1 MGAAENKA
9 TVVAAYEAFGQGD
22 IAAVIDTNA
31 DDAIWTINTGA
42 GSPLAGEHKGKEA
55 IAGLFGI
62 IGESIEISKFDVAPV
77 AADGDLVVARGY
89 QAYTVKATGKTV
101 DGPLVHFFTFD
112 PAGKVT
118 RFEEFE
124 IGVDDAFLP

>member
-9 TVVAAYEAFGQGD
+9 AVAAAYEAFGRGD
-22 IAAVIDTNA
+22 VQAVIDMNA

-42 GSPLAGEHKGKEA
+42 GSPLAGDHKGKDA
-55 IAGLFGI
+55 IAALFGT
-62 IGESIEISKFDVAPV
+62 IGESIEISKFDAAPV
-77 AADGDLVVARGY
+77 AAEGDVVVARGH
-89 QAYTVKATGKTV
+89 QGYTVKATGKTV
-101 DGPLVHFFTFD
+101 DDPILHFYTFD
-112 PAGKVT
+112 AAGKCS